1 MGRWGSAAVV
11 GVVLVALVAAVTST
25 PGRTWESVNVGNTV
39 IKEIASQLRP
49 RDSDIPPDWRAGVE
63 QGNLLFSVSDPQE
76 GYRMVNI
83 RLCMNLSLIVIAQA
97 SIGNGYVATIVNSPD
112 MYVSGVFNGAESKSV
127 RARVPATTA
136 ITVAGATSYASAL
149 DIHKGN
155 PKRFH

>member
-1 MGRWGSAAVV
+1 VV
-11 GVVLVALVAAVTST
+11 VVVVFVALVAAVTST
-25 PGRTWESVNVGNTV
+25 PGRTWESVNVGNT
-39 IKEIASQLRP
+39 IGSQLRS

-83 RLCMNLSLIVIAQA
+83 RLCMNLTTDCIAIAQA

-112 MYVSGVFNGAESKSV
+112 VYVSGVFNGAESKSV

-136 ITVAGATSYASAL
+136 ISVAGATSYASAL
-149 DIHKGN
+149 DLHKGLY
-155 PKRFH
+155 